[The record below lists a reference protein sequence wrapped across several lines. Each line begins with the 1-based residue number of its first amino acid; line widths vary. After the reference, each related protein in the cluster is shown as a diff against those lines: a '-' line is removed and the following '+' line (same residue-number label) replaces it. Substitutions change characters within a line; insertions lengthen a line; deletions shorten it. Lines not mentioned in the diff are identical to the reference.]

1 MTTRL
6 IAARVR
12 SPPPRYSRL
21 STTTSPGGTVT
32 ATVIRHP
39 NELELNSQ
47 LEQQVLHLR
56 EEYRPDNTQK
66 AQDPKILEYF
76 HYCDVVWDHDPYK
89 YILSCEKVYRFMF
102 YLCFREQKAKGG
114 TKAQRVARSEGNYF
128 DYEEYRR
135 ITGAYESGPSM
146 ELNAPPNPTKPIG
159 KCTFDAYKAVFK
171 KIYKVQIAKKVL
183 NSNWD
188 QIWQMCFDELYR
200 HVKERMPLMKRLTY
214 AEKVDGEF
222 APYIIV
228 EHLPSLEDMMWQDSN
243 AVGCR
248 SISAALRHRYC
259 ALHLTSGVLRCE
271 SLHRAEY
278 SDFLGIRIPKQDTDV
293 HTPYLMINQIAVGKT
308 THGNKQYGR
317 ATRHRDVRLC
327 CVGAFAFYTM
337 FRFHC
342 TGEFSDLSLEDW
354 FDKKKWFHIKILADI
369 NGCDRSN
376 EMRNDSYGDHIKS
389 VLSRLKLNCNK
400 VLHLGRNL
408 GAKFLEFLEAEADEI
423 RRMGQWSPSMF
434 DTSYSTKLPMGPIRK
449 LAGFF
454 GLQKIYFNTRT
465 AIIPPQELL
474 VQTPLGAWCYVA
486 LDALKEAAPEGK
498 HMTAIQMLR
507 FFCELNSIFIQD
519 AAAMTVLHPE
529 REHHAMFH
537 EMPVFTSEEFK
548 VRSSHR

>member
-1 MTTRL
+1 
-6 IAARVR
+6 
-12 SPPPRYSRL
+12 
-21 STTTSPGGTVT
+21 
-32 ATVIRHP
+32 
-39 NELELNSQ
+39 
-47 LEQQVLHLR
+47 
-56 EEYRPDNTQK
+56 
-66 AQDPKILEYF
+66 
-76 HYCDVVWDHDPYK
+76 VVPH
-89 YILSCEKVYRFMF
+89 
-102 YLCFREQKAKGG
+102 Q
-114 TKAQRVARSEGNYF
+114 
-128 DYEEYRR
+128 
-135 ITGAYESGPSM
+135 
-146 ELNAPPNPTKPIG
+146 
-159 KCTFDAYKAVFK
+159 
-171 KIYKVQIAKKVL
+171 
-183 NSNWD
+183 
-188 QIWQMCFDELYR
+188 
-200 HVKERMPLMKRLTY
+200 
-214 AEKVDGEF
+214 
-222 APYIIV
+222 
-228 EHLPSLEDMMWQDSN
+228 
-243 AVGCR
+243 
-248 SISAALRHRYC
+248 
-259 ALHLTSGVLRCE
+259 
-271 SLHRAEY
+271 
-278 SDFLGIRIPKQDTDV
+278 
-293 HTPYLMINQIAVGKT
+293 
-308 THGNKQYGR
+308 
-317 ATRHRDVRLC
+317 
-327 CVGAFAFYTM
+327 
-337 FRFHC
+337 
-342 TGEFSDLSLEDW
+342 
-354 FDKKKWFHIKILADI
+354 ILADI